1 MTTTDDIS
9 ADLERYT
16 AANLTRTLESGPDL
30 GPGYR
35 RAAANT
41 IRDLEERARTATRRE
56 TAARGWGEVFVTSDA
71 WRNRDGWLTRTPCV
85 VGGPLEERA
94 AIGTDDIGAL
104 AELPPSPPLFAPIAS
119 RCDIRPAAPG
129 DATTIRWTG
138 PVRPRPVPE
147 GGLKPEAGLT
157 PAIVPV
163 ILPTLAYWVGV
174 TRQVLDDHA
183 QLAAIID
190 GRLRRG
196 LGMSIDDQVA
206 TALADDDGIAEVTA
220 AGDLGAAIRVA
231 VGQLAAAGYF
241 GDTTVLIAPE
251 DLPAAGILGDLP
263 LLGVTAVIPS
273 AGLPAGTAITADL
286 RAAVQVRYHGTARIL
301 TTDSHLEQF
310 LTNEITL
317 LAEQRALGAV
327 ADPAAAVKA
336 TAGAARTAAPAAP
349 KNRGHRAA

>member
-1 MTTTDDIS
+1 M
-9 ADLERYT
+9 
-16 AANLTRTLESGPDL
+16 
-30 GPGYR
+30 
-35 RAAANT
+35 
-41 IRDLEERARTATRRE
+41 
-56 TAARGWGEVFVTSDA
+56 
-71 WRNRDGWLTRTPCV
+71 
-85 VGGPLEERA
+85 
-94 AIGTDDIGAL
+94 
-104 AELPPSPPLFAPIAS
+104 
-119 RCDIRPAAPG
+119 
-129 DATTIRWTG
+129 
-138 PVRPRPVPE
+138 
-147 GGLKPEAGLT
+147 
-157 PAIVPV
+157 
-163 ILPTLAYWVGV
+163 ILPFIAYWVGV
-174 TRQVLDDHA
+174 TRQVLGDHG

-196 LGMSIDDQVA
+196 LGMSIDDQIA
-206 TALADDDGIAEVTA
+206 TALADDDGIAEA
-220 AGDLGAAIRVA
+220 SDGDLGAAIRVA

-286 RAAVQVRYHGTARIL
+286 RAAVQVRYHGTARIS

-349 KNRGHRAA
+349 RTADTARLSTTGPGLRLAVAACPPAPVGDDHFAPGSPTEGGHARLLRYVPAHPSPCSNTPGPRRVTPRGAGDATSGPLRAPPGRPPRAPAPCSNQPPDLRVFS

>member
-1 MTTTDDIS
+1 MTTTDLDL
-9 ADLERYT
+9 ADVTRFT
-16 AANLTRTLESGPDL
+16 AANLARTVASGPDL

-35 RAAANT
+35 RAAAST
-41 IRDLEERARTATRRE
+41 IRALEERARTATRRE
-56 TAARGWGEVFVTSDA
+56 TAAHGWGATFVTSDA
-71 WRNRDGWLTRTPCV
+71 WRNRDGYLTTVPCI

-94 AIGTDDIGAL
+94 DIGGDDIGAL
-104 AELPPSPPLFAPIAS
+104 AELPPAPPMFAPIAA
-119 RCDIRPAAPG
+119 RCDTRPAAPG
-129 DATTIRWTG
+129 NATTIRWSG

-147 GGLKPEAGLT
+147 GDLKPGAGLT
-157 PAIVPV
+157 PAITPV
-163 ILPTLAYWVGV
+163 ILPWLAYWTGV

-196 LGMSIDDQVA
+196 LGMSIDDQIA
-206 TALADDDGIAEVTA
+206 SALAADADVAEVT

-231 VGQLAAAGYF
+231 VGTLAAAGYY
-241 GDTTVLIAPE
+241 GDTTLIIAPA
-251 DLPAAGILGDLP
+251 DLADAEGLAYLAV
-263 LLGVTAVIPS
+263 LGVGAIIPS
-273 AGLPAGTAITADL
+273 AGLEEGTAIAADL
-286 RAAVQVRYHGTARIL
+286 RAAVQVRYHGTARIS

-336 TAGAARTAAPAAP
+336 TAGAAARTAG
-349 KNRGHRAA
+349 KRTRG

>member
-1 MTTTDDIS
+1 MTDLDVT
-9 ADLERYT
+9 ADLARYG
-16 AANLTRTLESGPDL
+16 AANLARTLESGPDL

-56 TAARGWGEVFVTSDA
+56 TATRGWGASFINSDA
-71 WRNRDGWLTRTPCV
+71 WRNRDGYITRTPCI

-94 AIGTDDIGAL
+94 AIGTDDLGAL
-104 AELPPSPPLFAPIAS
+104 AELPPAPPMFAPIAA

-129 DATTIRWTG
+129 NATTIRWSG

-147 GGLKPEAGLT
+147 GDLKPDAGLT
-157 PAIVPV
+157 PAITPV
-163 ILPTLAYWVGV
+163 ILPFIAYWCGV
-174 TRQVLDDHA
+174 TRQVLADHS

-196 LGMSIDDQVA
+196 LGMSIDDQIA
-206 TALADDDGIAEVTA
+206 TALADDDDITEASD
-220 AGDLGAAIRVA
+220 GDLGAAIRVA

-241 GDTTVLIAPE
+241 GDTTVLISPE

-286 RAAVQVRYHGTARIL
+286 RAAVQVRYHGTARL
-301 TTDSHLEQF
+301 STTDSHAGQF
-310 LTNEITL
+310 LANEITL

-336 TAGAARTAAPAAP
+336 TAGATRTAG
-349 KNRGHRAA
+349 KRTKG